1 MLRGPGGNTSSG
13 LSEVLLDKWCG
24 GPRVP
29 PELLFQLLSSP
40 LTHTESSWRQS
51 YMAAGTSQAS
61 SGQNES
67 VTCWQ
72 CARFSE
78 SAGIIWMS
86 SCADVWAIDRVVMW
100 EMKEKVLS
108 RLHFNEKPLMSF
120 CFSSPRC
127 CAPAE
132 WAREG
137 SQTLFGSLHECNLE
151 RYSIS
156 QRLRKKNVWWDC
168 VWTVQRGKWLA
179 GAWGKEELLEWNT
192 HKRVCSPDTSDIGRM
207 WQMQMLPSAVS
218 VHAAMAVTWSRK
230 INDINRVADVDLV
243 LWTLSTSDSHFPSLQ
258 GHGFMR
264 DSQSV
269 LRLWLTISGSD
280 WIWLSGEFF
289 WVRYR
294 IPPVGPPQDP
304 KPLVLSVCLS
314 WWEEHKALHWGI
326 PR

>member
-120 CFSSPRC
+120 LFFLSSLLRTS
-127 CAPAE
+127 
-132 WAREG
+132 RMSKG

-156 QRLRKKNVWWDC
+156 QRLRKKMCGEIVFERSRGASGWLGPEARRSCWSETLTREC
-168 VWTVQRGKWLA
+168 V
-179 GAWGKEELLEWNT
+179 LLIPQT
-192 HKRVCSPDTSDIGRM
+192 
-207 WQMQMLPSAVS
+207 
-218 VHAAMAVTWSRK
+218 
-230 INDINRVADVDLV
+230 
-243 LWTLSTSDSHFPSLQ
+243 
-258 GHGFMR
+258 
-264 DSQSV
+264 
-269 LRLWLTISGSD
+269 
-280 WIWLSGEFF
+280 SGECD
-289 WVRYR
+289 RCRCYH
-294 IPPVGPPQDP
+294 QQ
-304 KPLVLSVCLS
+304 CLFMQQ
-314 WWEEHKALHWGI
+314 WL
-326 PR
+326 